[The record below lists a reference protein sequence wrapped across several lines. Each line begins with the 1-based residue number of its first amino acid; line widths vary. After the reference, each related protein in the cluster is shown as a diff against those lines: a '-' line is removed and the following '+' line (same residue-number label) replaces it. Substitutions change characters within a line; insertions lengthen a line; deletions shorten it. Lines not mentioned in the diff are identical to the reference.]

1 MYEEFFSRRL
11 AQLRAQKG
19 VSAREMSLAIGQNSS
34 YINRIENQRAFPS
47 MQGFFYICEYLGVTP
62 GAFFAAS
69 DPAGEGLGQ
78 KLSRLTP
85 QRRALVE
92 ALVDSSSPRHN
103 QEKHTPGLPPVRRAG
118 GVLRFGVIPGW

>member
-47 MQGFFYICEYLGVTP
+47 IAGLFISVIPWASPPAPFCRPGTAGGAEGVA
-62 GAFFAAS
+62 GKFA
-69 DPAGEGLGQ
+69 
-78 KLSRLTP
+78 RLTP
-85 QRRALVE
+85 ARQAWWRR
-92 ALVDSSSPRHN
+92 
-103 QEKHTPGLPPVRRAG
+103 
-118 GVLRFGVIPGW
+118 

>member
-1 MYEEFFSRRL
+1 MTKRIHVGGVAIGGGAPVSIQSMLNTKTTDVPACL

-62 GAFFAAS
+62 GAFFA
-69 DPAGEGLGQ
+69 DPDAGGAEGVAG
-78 KLSRLTP
+78 KFARLTP
-85 QRRALVE
+85 ARQALVE
-92 ALVDSSSPRHN
+92 ALMD
-103 QEKHTPGLPPVRRAG
+103 QLAKPPE
-118 GVLRFGVIPGW
+118 

>member
-47 MQGFFYICEYLGVTP
+47 MQGFFYI
-62 GAFFAAS
+62 
-69 DPAGEGLGQ
+69 
-78 KLSRLTP
+78 
-85 QRRALVE
+85 
-92 ALVDSSSPRHN
+92 
-103 QEKHTPGLPPVRRAG
+103 
-118 GVLRFGVIPGW
+118 

>member
-62 GAFFAAS
+62 GAFFA
-69 DPAGEGLGQ
+69 DPDAGGAEGVAG
-78 KLSRLTP
+78 KFARLP
-85 QRRALVE
+85 PARQALVE
-92 ALVDSSSPRHN
+92 ALMDQLANPRN
-103 QEKHTPGLPPVRRAG
+103 RRKPPPDAPRPGVVCSRVRIMTGR
-118 GVLRFGVIPGW
+118 